1 MQLTDVQTKAVSEW
15 VRAGAG
21 LSEIQRRL
29 GVEFGLK
36 LTYMDVRFLL
46 IDLGLDL
53 KQAAEERKAPPAAPP
68 PLPPDELAEED
79 LGEEPAPVLEP
90 EHVPPASGVKV
101 DVDRITRPGTV
112 VSGNVVFSD
121 GNKAQWAIDQMGR
134 LALMPEVKSY
144 RPPASDIQA
153 FQQAIH
159 SQLQKMGY

>member
-1 MQLTDVQTKAVSEW
+1 MQLTPEQAKAVSQW
-15 VRAGAG
+15 VKDSAG
-21 LSEIQRRL
+21 LSEIQKKL
-29 GVEFGLK
+29 GEVFGLK

-53 KQAAEERKAPPAAPP
+53 KQPKEERKAPPAAPP
-68 PLPPDELAEED
+68 PLPEDGQAEEGA
-79 LGEEPAPVLEP
+79 GEEPPVLEP
-90 EHVPPASGVKV
+90 EHMPGASKVKV
-101 DVDRITRPGTV
+101 EVDRLTRPGTV
-112 VSGNVVFSD
+112 VSGSVVFSD

-153 FQQAIH
+153 FQQAIQ

>member
-1 MQLTDVQTKAVSEW
+1 V
-15 VRAGAG
+15 
-21 LSEIQRRL
+21 
-29 GVEFGLK
+29 
-36 LTYMDVRFLL
+36 Y
-46 IDLGLDL
+46 
-53 KQAAEERKAPPAAPP
+53 
-68 PLPPDELAEED
+68 
-79 LGEEPAPVLEP
+79 
-90 EHVPPASGVKV
+90 
-101 DVDRITRPGTV
+101 VDRITRPGTV